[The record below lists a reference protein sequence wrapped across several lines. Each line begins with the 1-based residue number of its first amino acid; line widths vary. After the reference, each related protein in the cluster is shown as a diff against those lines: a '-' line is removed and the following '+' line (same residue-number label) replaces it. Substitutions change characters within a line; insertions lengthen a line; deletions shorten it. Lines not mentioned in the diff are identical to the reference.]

1 MARAIS
7 RCSVARGGQCAARPG
22 RTLREG
28 RIISLALVTALQLLP
43 PRQVAV
49 LILRDVLGFHAIEVA
64 EMLDTTIESV
74 NSSLK
79 RARASLERRPSLAE
93 SELPRASA
101 SPSEDAIAA
110 QFVSAWESA
119 DLDALLIVALLTDD
133 VFISMPPSQC
143 HRCRSNTKVET
154 SWSASVPTSSRR
166 AGGTTLCA
174 RELPVSRRSEPTC
187 ALLTM

>member
-28 RIISLALVTALQLLP
+28 RIISLAFVTALQLLP

-49 LILRDVLGFHAIEVA
+49 LVLRDVLGFHAIEVA

-79 RARASLERRPSLAE
+79 RARASRERRPSLAE
-93 SELPRASA
+93 RELPRASA

-133 VFISMPPSQC
+133 VFISMPPCQC

-174 RELPVSRRSEPTC
+174 RELTVSRRSEPTC